1 MIKLFSKIRCSI
13 SVLIAVMLMLCISQP
28 VMATEDVGSIKLSY
42 QVDGVE
48 FDLYKVGTRTAEG
61 DIVLTDEFSS
71 YQVDLESENAATTL
85 ASYIESDN
93 KKPSVTKVTD
103 KDFNANFTELS
114 EGVYL
119 IIGSVKTVDR
129 VTYKAMP
136 VMVSLPYWDNDTLIW
151 DLEVKGKYKKSFL
164 ATDSDISVL
173 KIWKDEGNESARPKE
188 VTVSLTRNG
197 EVCDTVKLN
206 AENNWKYKWTTLDE
220 EFNWSVIEQDVPAG
234 YEVNIQQNGKVVVIT
249 NTYKTTDSP
258 TNPSS
263 NSSSNPSKPDLP
275 QTGQL
280 WWPVYAL
287 VFVGVC
293 FLAIGVVRRR
303 KNM

>member
-13 SVLIAVMLMLCISQP
+13 SVLIVVMLMFCISQP
-28 VMATEDVGSIKLSY
+28 VMATEEIGSIKLSY

-48 FDLYKVGTRTAEG
+48 FDLYKVGTRTSEG

-71 YQVDLESENAATTL
+71 YQVDLASEDAATTL

-93 KKPSVTKVTD
+93 KKPLATEVTD
-103 KDFNANFTELS
+103 KEFNANFTDLS

-119 IIGSVKTVDR
+119 IIGSVKTVDK

-151 DLEVKGKYKKSFL
+151 DLEVNGKYKKSFL
-164 ATDSDISVL
+164 STTLDISVL
-173 KIWKDEGNESARPKE
+173 KIWKDEGNQNARPEE
-188 VTVSLTRNG
+188 VTVSLTQNG
-197 EVCDTVKLN
+197 EIYDTVKLN
-206 AENNWKYKWTTLDE
+206 ANNNWQHEWTELDE
-220 EFNWSVIEQDVPAG
+220 EFDWAVIEQNVPAG
-234 YEVNIQQNGKVVVIT
+234 YEVNIQQNGKSVVIT
-249 NTYKTTDSP
+249 NTYKTTNTPTTPTPDSGK
-258 TNPSS
+258 PS
-263 NSSSNPSKPDLP
+263 LP

-287 VFVGVC
+287 AFVGVC
-293 FLAIGVVRRR
+293 FLAVGVVRRR